1 MKIKLKSFRKSTMAS
16 LVVQN
21 PKGGMVMFSQ
31 IEQIIEVDD
40 DFGYKL
46 LSEYGDMLELVKERK
61 KRIIKEEEEGI

>member
-1 MKIKLKSFRKSTMAS
+1 MAS

>member
-1 MKIKLKSFRKSTMAS
+1 MKIKLKSFRKSTMSS

-46 LSEYGDMLELVKERK
+46 LSDYGDMLELVKERK
-61 KRIIKEEEEGI
+61 KRIVKEEEGI